1 MTFMGKSFVK
11 LFQDSSPIKRS
22 LITIILKTCLTNNKE
37 RITAN
42 KKPISYVYNEKV
54 FNGAIYY
61 KTTSRFSKYPEFWK
75 QATALNSRSI
85 NANSKDRQRWNLWEN
100 CIKVRKTQWRS
111 YLQTDL
117 QPRNNG
123 LSARICREIF
133 GESCRKSWQESG
145 IQEVVNR
152 SSGWPGGGGT
162 ARAAD
167 HTNRPP
173 LTTPGNAPN

>member
-1 MTFMGKSFVK
+1 MNELPPTTNRYPTYK
-11 LFQDSSPIKRS
+11 L
-22 LITIILKTCLTNNKE
+22 L
-37 RITAN
+37 
-42 KKPISYVYNEKV
+42 
-54 FNGAIYY
+54 NGAIFY
-61 KTTSRFSKYPEFWK
+61 KTASRFSKYPEFWK
-75 QATALNSRSI
+75 QAIALNNRSI
-85 NANSKDRQRWNLWEN
+85 NANSKDRQRWILWEN

-145 IQEVVNR
+145 IREVVKR

>member
-1 MTFMGKSFVK
+1 MK
-11 LFQDSSPIKRS
+11 LYQDSSSIKRS
-22 LITIILKTCLTNNKE
+22 QMTIILNTCHTNNKDE
-37 RITAN
+37 LPPTTNRYPT
-42 KKPISYVYNEKV
+42 YNEKL
-54 FNGAIYY
+54 FNGAIFY
-61 KTTSRFSKYPEFWK
+61 KTASRFSKYPEFWK
-75 QATALNSRSI
+75 QAIVLNDRSI
-85 NANSKDRQRWNLWEN
+85 NGSSKDRQRWNLWEN

-145 IQEVVNR
+145 IQEVVKR

>member
-1 MTFMGKSFVK
+1 MTLMGKSFMK
-11 LFQDSSPIKRS
+11 LYQDSSPIIRS
-22 LITIILKTCLTNNKE
+22 QITIILKTCHTNNKQ

-42 KKPISYVYNEKV
+42 KNRYHTYIMKSSSMVQSFIKLYHGSPNILN
-54 FNGAIYY
+54 
-61 KTTSRFSKYPEFWK
+61 FWK
-75 QATALNSRSI
+75 HAIALNNRSI
-85 NANSKDRQRWNLWEN
+85 NANSKDRQRWNLWET
-100 CIKVRKTQWRS
+100 CTKVRKTQWRS

-117 QPRNNG
+117 HPRNNG

-145 IQEVVNR
+145 IQEVVKR

-167 HTNRPP
+167 HTNCPP